1 MKGLGSG
8 EDGQF
13 TFLDIITIVSFL
25 IGLENLDLNATQD
38 DMARIQK
45 DLADKADNILT
56 EIHQHLEMQDQKI
69 DKILEGID
77 SEGHKGTI

>member
-1 MKGLGSG
+1 MRGLGSG

-56 EIHQHLEMQDQKI
+56 EIHQHLEMQDTKI
-69 DKILEGID
+69 DKILEVID